1 MAHSSTTR
9 YQLTTSALT
18 LVVGCVAGIVA
29 MSLRER
35 AIIED
40 ALGERI
46 GVVRNLSLTSVNA
59 LVGEDMGLTK
69 AIGLLEELIRETKE
83 RPDME
88 VEEIEILD
96 VRGRILTHTDRSRF
110 AEIEDDPLARR
121 VPLSNGV
128 SHWYQSGAAGL
139 RSNLL
144 VASPLR
150 IGSQRW
156 GGIVVRFGMAGVNAR
171 LTETLIQILSLVGAL
186 TLVNFLSVGWV
197 VRRWMNPITEMTRQM
212 ATVQSGNID
221 VRVPAD
227 RQDEIGVLSHQFNLM
242 LKGLRRARR
251 QREDIARK
259 QSNIEKLAALGRL
272 SAGVAHEINNPLG
285 GILTCLESLRY
296 AEVGS
301 PRHQE
306 YTELVRSGLER
317 IASTV
322 QQLLRFA
329 RGPETPKRVRL
340 DLHQVIDEAL
350 AFSRFQNRQNRV
362 TVVRSLGEV
371 PNVIG
376 DPDLLHQVFLNL
388 ILNALQAMPDGG
400 TLEVGTW
407 ASDGLVTVVFE
418 DNGPGI
424 PQADH
429 QRIFDPFFTT
439 KEVGVGTGLGLS
451 VALGIVE
458 ANEGTIEVSDS
469 HGLGGGAR
477 FSIHFPA
484 ARDIET
490 ESTDQKDEDS

>member
-1 MAHSSTTR
+1 
-9 YQLTTSALT
+9 
-18 LVVGCVAGIVA
+18 VGCVAGIVA

-35 AIIED
+35 VIIED
-40 ALGERI
+40 AVGERI
-46 GVVRNLSLTSVNA
+46 GVVRNLSLTAVNA
-59 LVGEDMGLTK
+59 LVGEDMGLTP
-69 AIGLLEELIRETKE
+69 AGGLLEDLVREIE
-83 RPDME
+83 ARSDVAVEE
-88 VEEIEILD
+88 VEVLD
-96 VRGRILTHTDRSRF
+96 VGGRILAHTDRSRF
-110 AEIEDDPLARR
+110 GETEQDTRARI
-121 VPLSNGV
+121 VPLSSGT
-128 SHWYQSGAAGL
+128 SHWYETGSAGPYSSL
-139 RSNLL
+139 W
-144 VASPLR
+144 VASPLN

-156 GGIVVRFGMAGVNAR
+156 GGLMVRFGMAGVNAR
-171 LTETLIQILSLVGAL
+171 LTETLIQILSVVGAL

-197 VRRWMNPITEMTRQM
+197 VRRWMNPITEMTRTM
-212 ATVQSGNID
+212 AAVQSGNID
-221 VRVPAD
+221 VQVPAD
-227 RQDEIGVLSHQFNLM
+227 RHDEIGVLSHQFNAM

-251 QREDIARK
+251 QREEIARK

-296 AEVGS
+296 AEPGS

-317 IASTV
+317 IGSTV

-329 RGPETPKRVRL
+329 RGPETPKRVPL
-340 DLHQVIDEAL
+340 ELHRVIDDAL

-362 TVVRSLGEV
+362 TVVRSFGEV

-376 DPDLLHQVFLNL
+376 DADLLHQVFLNL

-400 TLEVGTW
+400 TLEIGTW
-407 ASDGLVTVVFE
+407 ASDGRVTVVFE

-424 PQADH
+424 PNADH

-458 ANEGTIEVSDS
+458 AHEGTIEVSDS
-469 HGLGGGAR
+469 HGPGGGAR
-477 FSIHFPA
+477 FSIHLPA
-484 ARDIET
+484 AL
-490 ESTDQKDEDS
+490 DEDLDNDADSYDGKDGD